1 MIYNNSMELGSED
14 VTTPEIKLSGQ
25 EHHVISEESREKGN
39 FIEAVASVQSA
50 FSAYLVEGN
59 ISNEG
64 I

>member
-1 MIYNNSMELGSED
+1 MIYNNSMESGSED

-25 EHHVISEESREKGN
+25 EHHVMAEEARESGK
-39 FIEAVASVQSA
+39 FLEAVTSAQSA